1 MALLGS
7 VVRLARLF
15 RLFIQ
20 NRTYAYLQG
29 AQYWNQL
36 LFTYPNNICFIQ
48 KFQDEEYTLFFGN
61 GHWYLFL
68 RLHQLLCDRLTHI
81 YEQSVI
87 LTQEEAKDK
96 ELRSEPSATALHL
109 KPKCEYL
116 GIYLLCQSL

>member
-7 VVRLARLF
+7 VVSLARLF
-15 RLFIQ
+15 IQFIYHSSKTVYMHICTEQ
-20 NRTYAYLQG
+20 NIEFIC
-29 AQYWNQL
+29 
-36 LFTYPNNICFIQ
+36 LFTYSNNICFIQ

-116 GIYLLCQSL
+116 GI